1 MDRITAKDVRRA
13 FENHVDALIHHGLHD
28 PAEGRYVLS
37 EGSKTYG
44 NAFRINF
51 IPSGETGH
59 YRPKVGDDFLG
70 WTKREAYDRLTE
82 RTRTIVDVFFVHNQ
96 RYGAKLR

>member
-1 MDRITAKDVRRA
+1 MTNITIKDVRRA
-13 FENHVDALIHHGLHD
+13 FDNHVAALTRHGLHD

-44 NAFRINF
+44 NAYRINF
-51 IPSGETGH
+51 IPTGESGH
-59 YRPKVGDDFLG
+59 YRPRIGSDFLG
-70 WTKREAYDRLTE
+70 FTKREAYEKLTE
-82 RTRTIVDVFFVHNQ
+82 RTQIIGDVFFVHNE